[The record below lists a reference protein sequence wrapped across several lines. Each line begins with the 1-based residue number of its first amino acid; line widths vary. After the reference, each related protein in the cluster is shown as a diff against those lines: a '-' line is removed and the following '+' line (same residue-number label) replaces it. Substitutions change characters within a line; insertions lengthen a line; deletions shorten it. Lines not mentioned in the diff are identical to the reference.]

1 MPVDRHRVR
10 KWHTSLVK
18 NCQVN
23 VLGSHRKG
31 KRLSGPPLNQRVLV
45 LFHFLSDFQNLKILY
60 SRYKIPGISKL
71 EKRWIFQGCIRRV
84 QEKLQLRNYV
94 L

>member
-45 LFHFLSDFQNLKILY
+45 LFHF
-60 SRYKIPGISKL
+60 
-71 EKRWIFQGCIRRV
+71 
-84 QEKLQLRNYV
+84 
-94 L
+94 